1 MRGRWAAGIVPRNFC
16 WIIKDHLA
24 VSERPGGYSPNHR
37 KVRRQEELLWLRA
50 QGFTRVVSLL
60 GSTHNLHAY
69 EELGLEWSRFPLPA
83 SSETPLVLG
92 ELYPAMHRWLR
103 SGERLLLH
111 QEELGD
117 CVMGVSAGYLLWSEI
132 LPDGPRAITAMEQLL
147 RRQMGTVGR
156 MIVAAVDE
164 VPSVRSNAV
173 HDTEPGAVVD
183 ELSVPAPIPETEPE
197 PEPEPE
203 PVPAPIPAPAPEP
216 APAPIS
222 EPTPTPTSTPSPEPI
237 PEPEPPQALSSVA
250 EELVAVAEPAVA
262 TSQAPPAQPRAPR
275 TEPETSEVGNSP
287 QNAPAGSVVGAKPM
301 RSSDLPEHEED
312 SADDTEPVPDEAAT
326 GGDEPNQEPERE
338 LNEGQEPARIDEGE
352 GLAAG
357 LS

>member
-16 WIIKDHLA
+16 WIVKDHLA
-24 VSERPGGYSPNHR
+24 VSERPGGYAPNHR

-83 SSETPLVLG
+83 ASETPLVLAA
-92 ELYPAMHRWLR
+92 LYPAMRAWLR
-103 SGERLLLH
+103 NGERLLLH

-117 CVMGVSAGYLLWSEI
+117 CVMGVVAGYLLWSEI

-164 VPSVRSNAV
+164 VPSPRTLGDKEPVEVHEVSGELSPRELEPDESPLGGDSGVLEEALTESELPAWEAPSPLNSEQVGASCEVGDGEETTDASGDLLAV
-173 HDTEPGAVVD
+173 PRDELEPDVAPMLADEDTESAKSDQAEPVSAAEAVAGA
-183 ELSVPAPIPETEPE
+183 EQAAPAQLEPE
-197 PEPEPE
+197 PAGEVGE
-203 PVPAPIPAPAPEP
+203 PEP
-216 APAPIS
+216 AP
-222 EPTPTPTSTPSPEPI
+222 
-237 PEPEPPQALSSVA
+237 V
-250 EELVAVAEPAVA
+250 
-262 TSQAPPAQPRAPR
+262 
-275 TEPETSEVGNSP
+275 
-287 QNAPAGSVVGAKPM
+287 
-301 RSSDLPEHEED
+301 
-312 SADDTEPVPDEAAT
+312 
-326 GGDEPNQEPERE
+326 
-338 LNEGQEPARIDEGE
+338 DEGE

-357 LS
+357 RS

>member
-16 WIIKDHLA
+16 WVIKDHLA
-24 VSERPGGYSPNHR
+24 VSERPGGYAPNHR

-69 EELGLEWSRFPLPA
+69 EELGLEWSRFAMPA
-83 SSETPLVLG
+83 PSETRVVLAK
-92 ELYPAMHRWLR
+92 LYPALHGWLR
-103 SGERLLLH
+103 GGERLLLH

-117 CVMGVSAGYLLWSEI
+117 CVMGVAAGYLLWSEI

-164 VPSVRSNAV
+164 VPPVRNLGLVSPPDALETAAREVSELAETIALELAV
-173 HDTEPGAVVD
+173 FESGPASDPGVLA
-183 ELSVPAPIPETEPE
+183 EPE

-203 PVPAPIPAPAPEP
+203 
-216 APAPIS
+216 
-222 EPTPTPTSTPSPEPI
+222 
-237 PEPEPPQALSSVA
+237 
-250 EELVAVAEPAVA
+250 
-262 TSQAPPAQPRAPR
+262 
-275 TEPETSEVGNSP
+275 TEPETE
-287 QNAPAGSVVGAKPM
+287 A
-301 RSSDLPEHEED
+301 
-312 SADDTEPVPDEAAT
+312 DTEPAQAAALGEPTGEADPGEAVHEPDIADDRHEDA
-326 GGDEPNQEPERE
+326 GDVAQ
-338 LNEGQEPARIDEGE
+338 PASPGDE
-352 GLAAG
+352 GLAAE